1 MGVIRNLFLRLHR
14 FIGIRGGGQC
24 GGIFI
29 YLGTARRG
37 ARPAHG
43 CVAGWGYREIVWRE
57 KEGAFLRESARGD
70 ISQTAQHFS
79 NVRLLF
85 TSSVWSTLSSVQRR
99 TLPFLG
105 LAVGHTVISI
115 NCKLILNLHLSLLTF
130 FICSNGGQ

>member
-1 MGVIRNLFLRLHR
+1 MSIIGVIRNLFLRLHR

-57 KEGAFLRESARGD
+57 KEGAFLRESAGVRVRGVT
-70 ISQTAQHFS
+70 SAKPRNTFRTYVYYLRVVFGRRCHRY
-79 NVRLLF
+79 NVVHYRFL
-85 TSSVWSTLSSVQRR
+85 VW
-99 TLPFLG
+99 P
-105 LAVGHTVISI
+105 LAIP
-115 NCKLILNLHLSLLTF
+115 LY
-130 FICSNGGQ
+130 Q